1 MSPEAYVMICASIHC
16 SGQLNDGKC
25 WQKCVVDVPILP
37 GVICRLATQNIPL
50 AMSLS
55 IPLAT
60 VIASVLLGWLHLSQL
75 VGYTKTAAIKGIS
88 E

>member
-50 AMSLS
+50 A
-55 IPLAT
+55 
-60 VIASVLLGWLHLSQL
+60 SVLLGWLHLSQL